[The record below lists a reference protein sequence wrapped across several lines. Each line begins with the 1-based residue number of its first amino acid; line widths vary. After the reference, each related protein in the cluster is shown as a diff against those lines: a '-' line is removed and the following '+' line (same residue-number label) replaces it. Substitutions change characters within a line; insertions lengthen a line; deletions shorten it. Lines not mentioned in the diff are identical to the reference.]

1 MNLFDK
7 LACSPKEEE
16 IRNKIIS
23 LKKEAGTHSP
33 SIHTLSQLI
42 PGLSIKVDACFLSNP
57 YATELY
63 MDYFEREI
71 LNTNKLRDLLE
82 FYPSQN
88 DVIAF
93 LLSTSIN
100 INAKQ
105 IFIGNGAIE
114 IIQAIIHRFAKKKMV
129 VNIPTFSSYYEFAQD
144 IVEIEFFKLQ
154 KEDNYNLNVDLY
166 IEFIKETKPDTLIL
180 INPNN
185 PTGSYIIKSDLIRI
199 LKELSFVENIIIDE
213 SFIHF
218 AFEDEFYSEV
228 TLSKLVEDQNNLYIV
243 KSMSKDFGIA
253 GIRAGYA
260 IMAECKVKELLKN
273 GYLWNSNGLAEHFFR
288 LYSKHEF
295 VAKYQIVRKRY
306 IEETLQF
313 IIDISKV
320 PHIKVFPSSA
330 NFVLIELPEGISSEL
345 ITSILLIRYGIYVR
359 NCDDKI
365 GLQGSYLR
373 IASRDKIDNQI
384 IINALMELFN

>member
-1 MNLFDK
+1 MISVDK
-7 LACSPKEEE
+7 LTFNKEEDS

-23 LKKEAGTHSP
+23 LKAEAGSHSP
-33 SIHTLSQLI
+33 SIHTLTELI

-63 MDYFEREI
+63 MDYFEKEI
-71 LNTNKLRDLLE
+71 LEKGKLRDLLE

-88 DVIAF
+88 DVIAY
-93 LLSTSIN
+93 LLSKSIG
-100 INAKQ
+100 IDHKK

-114 IIQAIIHRFAKKKMV
+114 IIQAIIHRFAKQKMV
-129 VNIPTFSSYYEFAQD
+129 VNIPTFSSYYEFAKD
-144 IVEIEFFKLQ
+144 DLKIDFFLLK
-154 KEDNYNLNVDLY
+154 KEDNFNLNVDDY
-166 IEFIKETKPDTLIL
+166 ISFIKQVKPDTIVL

-185 PTGSYIIKSDLIRI
+185 PTGNYIIKSELVRV
-199 LKELSFVENIIIDE
+199 LEELSFVDNIIIDE

-228 TLSKLVEDQNNLYIV
+228 TLSRLVNEHKNMYIV

-253 GIRAGYA
+253 GVRAGYA
-260 IMAECKVKELLKN
+260 IMDENKIEELLKN

-288 LYSKHEF
+288 LYGKKDF
-295 VAKYQIVRKRY
+295 IKKYQVVRKRY
-306 IEETLQF
+306 IEETQQF
-313 IIDISKV
+313 IIDIARV
-320 PHIKVFPSSA
+320 PNIKVYPSSA
-330 NFVLIELPEGISSEL
+330 NFVLIELPDGVSAEL

-365 GLQGSYLR
+365 GLKGSYLR
-373 IASRDKIDNQI
+373 IASRGKADNEKII
-384 IINALMELFN
+384 EALVDLFS